1 MDRFAEVEIFVR
13 IVESGG
19 IGAAARR
26 LGIAKSVVSRR
37 LKDLE
42 TRLDGRLVNRTTRHF
57 SLTETGRAYYERASR
72 ILYDLDEADQI
83 AAEARGAIKG
93 TLRIAAPM
101 TFGILHLA
109 PAITAFMSENPDID
123 IDIDLN
129 DRRVDV
135 VEEGFDLAVRI
146 GDLEGSSLIARKL
159 APIRS
164 VLLAAP
170 SRIAKDG
177 MPHSLSDLEGR
188 AGLRYSATPARRAYG
203 GTDPDGT
210 EHVPQLDIR
219 MVANNGEILV
229 DACAQGQ
236 GYLLVPSFIAQRA
249 IEAGQVTV
257 LLPEYRFRL
266 IAAYAIYP
274 PGRHLSLKVRRFV
287 DFLVQRFGGR
297 PYWDDCLV
305 ELIPDLSETG
315 P

>member
-42 TRLDGRLVNRTTRHF
+42 TRLGGRLVNRTTRRF

-93 TLRIAAPM
+93 TLRVAAPM
-101 TFGILHLA
+101 SFGLLHLA
-109 PAITAFMSENPDID
+109 PAIAAFLVEHPELDID
-123 IDIDLN
+123 LDLN

-135 VEEGFDLAVRI
+135 IEEGFDMAVRI
-146 GDLEGSSLIARKL
+146 GDLEDSSLIARKL
-159 APIRS
+159 APIRN

-170 SRIAKDG
+170 SRIAADG
-177 MPHSLSDLEGR
+177 MPRALPDLEGR
-188 AGLRYSATPARRAYG
+188 AGLRYAAIPARRAYLG
-203 GTDPDGT
+203 LSPDGT
-210 EHVPQLDIR
+210 EQVPQLETR
-219 MVANNGEILV
+219 LKANNGEILIE
-229 DACAQGQ
+229 AAKAGL
-236 GYLLVPSFIAQRA
+236 GYLMMPTFIAQKS
-249 IEAGQVTV
+249 IEAGELQV
-257 LLPEYRFRL
+257 LLPDHRFPP
-266 IAAYAIYP
+266 IAAYALYP

-287 DFLVQRFGGR
+287 DFLVGRFGGR

-305 ELIPDLSETG
+305 ELLPELRDG
-315 P
+315 AA

>member
-1 MDRFAEVEIFVR
+1 VAGSVR
-13 IVESGG
+13 PPG
-19 IGAAARR
+19 R

-42 TRLDGRLVNRTTRHF
+42 TRLGGRLVNRTTRHF
-57 SLTETGRAYYERASR
+57 SLTETGRAYYERAAR

-101 TFGILHLA
+101 TFGLLHLA
-109 PAITAFMSENPDID
+109 PAITAFMAENPEID

-146 GDLEGSSLIARKL
+146 GDLEDSSLIARKL
-159 APIRS
+159 APVRS

-170 SRIAKDG
+170 ARVAEDG
-177 MPHSLSDLEGR
+177 LPRSLSDLEGR
-188 AGLRYSATPARRAYG
+188 KGLRYTPTSARRAYS
-203 GTDPDGT
+203 GTDPDGI
-210 EHVPQLDIR
+210 EHAPQLDIR

-229 DACAQGQ
+229 NACAQGQ
-236 GYLLVPSFIAQRA
+236 GYLLVPSFIAQKA
-249 IEAGQVTV
+249 IESGEVSV
-257 LLPEYRFRL
+257 LLPACRFRQ
-266 IAAYAIYP
+266 IAAYALYP

-305 ELIPDLSETG
+305 DLIPELSDSAA
-315 P
+315 